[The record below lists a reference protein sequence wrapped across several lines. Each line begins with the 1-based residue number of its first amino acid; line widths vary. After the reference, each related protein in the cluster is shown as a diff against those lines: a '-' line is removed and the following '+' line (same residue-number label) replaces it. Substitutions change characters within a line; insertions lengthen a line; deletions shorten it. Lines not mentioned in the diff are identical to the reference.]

1 MAVSFFVCNFAPDNN
16 SCSMEKRIVKI
27 PNIAGEVRIGFS
39 FNYLIKVIAETEAS
53 EAVLWDFTG
62 VTTLHPF
69 FLAPLAIYKNT
80 SGRNI
85 ECVNMSLRLQSY
97 LNSIC
102 FDRML
107 HFDRDSRED
116 IEAVMAQY
124 LDRTYI
130 PLCSFAMTD
139 ANKDSFGSIM
149 QRIITKQT
157 NIGRGGGSSLSYL
170 ISELLDNIY
179 EHSHSKNGYVFS
191 QYLEHEGM
199 IDLCIADTGVT
210 IFNTFKNAGLYQKE
224 IDNNEVE
231 ALKLANE
238 GYSTKNRPEAENRG
252 YGISTSKEM
261 LVVGMKGAFFMMSGG
276 AFHRYENG
284 ANDYIDLK
292 DLFNW
297 KGTVILMRIPVN
309 LPEGF
314 NYIDYL
320 E

>member
-1 MAVSFFVCNFAPDNN
+1 MAKV
-16 SCSMEKRIVKI
+16 IVKI
-27 PNIAGEVRIGFS
+27 PNVSEEVRIGYS
-39 FNYLIKVIAETEAS
+39 FNYMIKVMAETETAD
-53 EAVLWDFTG
+53 VVQWDFAD
-62 VTTLHPF
+62 VTFLHPF

-80 SGRNI
+80 SGKII
-85 ECVNMSLRLQSY
+85 ECINMSLRIQSY

-107 HFDRDSRED
+107 HFGQEKRE
-116 IEAVMAQY
+116 EVEFVMQKYTDKTY
-124 LDRTYI
+124 L

-139 ANKDSFGSIM
+139 SNKDTFGSIM
-149 QRIITKQT
+149 KTVLMKQA
-157 NIGRGGGSSLSYL
+157 NIGQGGSSSLSYL

-179 EHSHSKNGYVFS
+179 EHSQSLNGYVFS
-191 QYLEHEGM
+191 QYLEREGV
-199 IDLCIADTGVT
+199 IDLCIADTGIT
-210 IFNTFKNAGLYQKE
+210 IAGSFERTGLYQEE
-224 IDNNEVE
+224 IDGNETE

-261 LVVGMKGAFFMMSGG
+261 LVVGMKGAFFMLSGG
-276 AFHRYENG
+276 AFHRYEHG

-292 DLFNW
+292 NIFRW
-297 KGTVILMRIPVN
+297 HGTVVLMRIPVV
-309 LPEGF
+309 LPQDF

>member
-1 MAVSFFVCNFAPDNN
+1 MAKTV
-16 SCSMEKRIVKI
+16 IVKI
-27 PNIAGEVRIGFS
+27 PNVTEEVRIGFS
-39 FNYLIKVIAETEAS
+39 FNYMIKVMAETEAAD
-53 EAVLWDFTG
+53 AVQWDFAD
-62 VTTLHPF
+62 VTFLHPF

-80 SGRNI
+80 SNKDI
-85 ECVNMSLRLQSY
+85 ECINMSLRIQSY

-107 HFDRDSRED
+107 HFGQEKRED
-116 IEAVMAQY
+116 VEAVIQKYTDKTY
-124 LDRTYI
+124 L

-139 ANKDSFGSIM
+139 SNKDTFGSIIKTVLM
-149 QRIITKQT
+149 KQA
-157 NIGRGGGSSLSYL
+157 NIAQGGSSSLSYL

-179 EHSHSKNGYVFS
+179 EHSQSPNGYVFS
-191 QYLEHEGM
+191 QYLEREGM
-199 IDLCIADTGVT
+199 IDLCIADMGITV
-210 IFNTFKNAGLYQKE
+210 AGSFERARLYQEE
-224 IDNNEVE
+224 IDGNETE

-261 LVVGMKGAFFMMSGG
+261 LVVGMKGGFFMLSGG

-284 ANDYIDLK
+284 ANDYIDLRNI
-292 DLFNW
+292 FRW
-297 KGTVILMRIPVN
+297 HGTVILMRIPVV